1 MTQYQQAL
9 MHQLETSHNAWA
21 LYKKLVL
28 LHGTGHVGQETVDQA
43 RDFARQVKVDLLK
56 MLGLPG

>member
-1 MTQYQQAL
+1 MTHDQQAL
-9 MHQLETSHNAWA
+9 MAQLRTSHDAWA
-21 LYKKLVL
+21 LFKKLQL
-28 LHGTGHVGQETVDQA
+28 LHSTGHVGQETVDQA